1 MNFLNSKFDSDEDDE
16 DYVPDEG
23 ISKNELNNIL

>member
-23 ISKNELNNIL
+23 ISKKRTY